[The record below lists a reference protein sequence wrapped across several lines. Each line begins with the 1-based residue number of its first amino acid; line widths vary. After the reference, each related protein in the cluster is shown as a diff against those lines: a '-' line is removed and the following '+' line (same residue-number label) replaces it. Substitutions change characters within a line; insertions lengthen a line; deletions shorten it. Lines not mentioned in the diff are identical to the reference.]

1 MNSNLKAL
9 QLESDDNNSGKD
21 GIDDGEDDF
30 KQLVQELN
38 KEEGLDE
45 LVQQTLAK
53 ILETVWHNPQFYE
66 KIKDKKRNKEIW
78 PAHSHPE
85 RAKDLRFREIQ
96 TAVLKDTIFI
106 TQFTNDLVKLKSNRQ
121 LTAKDIRKS
130 IFPVFQTCT

>member
-9 QLESDDNNSGKD
+9 QWEYDDVNSGKD

-38 KEEGLDE
+38 KEERLDE
-45 LVQQTLAK
+45 LIQQTLAN
-53 ILETVWHNPQFYE
+53 ILETVWHNPQSYE

-78 PAHSHPE
+78 PAHSHPH

-96 TAVLKDTIFI
+96 TAVLKGAIAI
-106 TQFTNDLVKLKSNRQ
+106 TQVTSDLVKLKSNRE
-121 LTAKDIRKS
+121 LIAKDIKKS
-130 IFPVFQTCT
+130 IFPVFKTCT